1 MAIRVSD
8 RRRLAALADPR
19 RREERHAVEERVALR
34 KRLSFF
40 GRVAILLAV
49 EEVDPE
55 STCIADRYREVKAA
69 LAAIPDTPEL
79 EKADA
84 AYLARSDGRWSEDW
98 QPRPRYQPP
107 PRVEEPIKSAIER
120 LMGRY
125 RTDLR
130 DSDLTKM
137 SAFDLYTWC
146 LSRHGETYD
155 EAAAACQAAAKDLL
169 LRLDQLPDDPTEE
182 DIDRVLSAEEN
193 Q

>member
-8 RRRLAALADPR
+8 RRRLAALADPCL
-19 RREERHAVEERVALR
+19 REERYAVEERVALR
-34 KRLSFF
+34 RRLRFF

-55 STCIADRYREVKAA
+55 STCIADRYREAKAA

-84 AYLARSDGRWSEDW
+84 AYLARSDGRWSEDR
-98 QPRPRYQPP
+98 QPRPRYPPP
-107 PRVEEPIKSAIER
+107 PRVDEPIRSAIER
-120 LMGRY
+120 LMRRY

-137 SAFDLYTWC
+137 SAFELYTWC

-155 EAAAACQAAAKDLL
+155 EAAAECKKAAKDLL
-169 LRLDQLPDDPTEE
+169 LRLGQLPDDPTEE
-182 DIDRVLSAEEN
+182 DIERAPSAEEN

>member
-19 RREERHAVEERVALR
+19 LREERHAVEERVALR

-55 STCIADRYREVKAA
+55 STCIADRYREAKAA

-84 AYLARSDGRWSEDW
+84 AYLARSDGRWNEDW

-107 PRVEEPIKSAIER
+107 PCVAEPIKSAIER
-120 LMGRY
+120 LMMRY
-125 RTDLR
+125 CTDLR

-137 SAFDLYTWC
+137 SAFELYAWC
-146 LSRHGETYD
+146 LSRHGETYE
-155 EAAAACQAAAKDLL
+155 EAAAECEKAAKDLL
-169 LRLDQLPDDPTEE
+169 LRLNNLPNDPTQE
-182 DIDRVLSAEEN
+182 DIAPVLSAEEN

>member
-19 RREERHAVEERVALR
+19 LREERHAVEERVALR
-34 KRLSFF
+34 KRLRFF

-55 STCIADRYREVKAA
+55 STCIADRYREAKAA

-84 AYLARSDGRWSEDW
+84 AYLARSDGRWNEDW

-120 LMGRY
+120 LMRRY

-146 LSRHGETYD
+146 LSRHGETYE
-155 EAAAACQAAAKDLL
+155 EAAAECKKAAKDLP
-169 LRLDQLPDDPTEE
+169 LRLTNVPDDPTQE
-182 DIDRVLSAEEN
+182 DISPVLSAEEN

>member
-55 STCIADRYREVKAA
+55 STCIADRYREAKAA

-84 AYLARSDGRWSEDW
+84 AYLARSDGRWNEDW

-120 LMGRY
+120 LMMRY

-137 SAFDLYTWC
+137 SAFELYAWC
-146 LSRHGETYD
+146 LSRHGETYE
-155 EAAAACQAAAKDLL
+155 EAAADCKKAAKDWL
-169 LRLDQLPDDPTEE
+169 LRLNNLPDDPTQE
-182 DIDRVLSAEEN
+182 DISPVLSAEEN